1 MRMMDYSTAEEA
13 EQWRVERI
21 VAPFVVPYHVTWI
34 PSKGTSYNY
43 RLIKFKESGSSPA
56 QTQKEAANVNM
67 DVHFASG

>member
-1 MRMMDYSTAEEA
+1 MTDYSTAEEA
-13 EQWRVERI
+13 EQYRVERI
-21 VAPFVVPYHVTWI
+21 VDPFVVPYHVTWI
-34 PSKGTSYNY
+34 PSKGTSYNS